1 MSGCGNILV
10 GYFLFSVGKDWNKIY
25 DIKNLWKSA
34 LVLTLG
40 FVREIKY
47 GSFEVNLSINLTRE
61 IFAGTPLFLLSR
73 GSGSANFTAIFT
85 NHFWITYLTGQRF
98 VKLSYCVT
106 GFLFTDVRHTLDKK
120 LKN

>member
-40 FVREIKY
+40 FVREMKY

-61 IFAGTPLFLLSR
+61 IFADTPLFLLSW
-73 GSGSANFTAIFT
+73 GSGSVNFTPILT
-85 NHFWITYLTGQRF
+85 NHFCITYLTGQRF
-98 VKLSYCVT
+98 VKLSYGVT